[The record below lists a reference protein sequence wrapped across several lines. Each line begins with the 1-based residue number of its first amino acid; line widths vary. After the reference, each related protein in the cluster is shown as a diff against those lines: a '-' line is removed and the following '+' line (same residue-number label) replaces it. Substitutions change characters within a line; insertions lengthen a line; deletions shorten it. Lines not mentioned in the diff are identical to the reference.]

1 MENNFVHLHV
11 HTEYSLLDGA
21 CKLEKL
27 VQKTKELGQ
36 SAIAITDHG
45 TMYGVID
52 FYRACKK
59 EGIKPIIGCE
69 VYVAPR
75 TRFDKVH
82 KIDNNNNHLILLAKN
97 QIGYQNLIK
106 LVSQAFIDGFYGKPR
121 VDMDLLKEHTEGLIC
136 LSACLAGK
144 IPQLLLAGQYT
155 EAKNLALEFQEMYG
169 QDNYYIEL
177 QDHGIPEQRKILP
190 QLIQI
195 ANETGIGLVATND
208 THYIEQED
216 NKMQQVLI
224 CIQTNKTIYDDD
236 KLEFQTDEFYLKSTQ
251 EMKQLFSHA
260 PSAITNTQKI
270 ADMCDVDFEFGVTKL
285 PLFVAPNGEDN
296 ATFFRNKCYEG
307 LHRYY
312 GETPSKE
319 VVDRLEYELSI
330 IEKMGYVDYFL
341 IVYDFIHFAKT
352 HDIPTGPGRG
362 SGAGSLAAYCVGITG
377 IDPMKYNLLF
387 ERFLNPERISMPDF
401 DIDFCYNKRSQVID
415 YVIEKYGYD
424 HVAQI
429 ITFGTMSA
437 KAVIRDVARALGI
450 PYQTADAVAK
460 AVPNELGI
468 TLDNALKNNDFKALY
483 QSAPEMKDLIDMA
496 RKLEGMP
503 RHASTHAA
511 GVVITKDPV
520 DTYVPLAKND
530 EQVVTQFP
538 MTTLE
543 ELGLL
548 KMDFLG
554 LRTLTVLN
562 DAQNYVRKTNPEFD
576 IEKIPLDDMAVYQ
589 MLSAGNTSGVFQ
601 FESGG
606 MRQAMIGLR
615 PDSIEDLIAVISLYR
630 PGPMKNIPTF
640 IENRHNP
647 SKVQYKHPK
656 LTNILDVTYGV
667 IVYQEQVMQIVRELG
682 GYSYG
687 QADLV
692 RRAMS
697 KKKADVMAKEQEHF
711 VNGCKENGVDEK
723 SAKSI
728 FSEMTSFASY
738 AFNKS
743 HAAAYAFI
751 AYQTA
756 YLKCHY
762 PHAYMAAILTSVL
775 DSTTKVTE
783 YIGECHRLEIEVLK
797 PDINKSYGYF
807 RVEDE
812 EKIRFSLL
820 AIKNVGRNFIAQLVE
835 ERKENG
841 NFTSLYDFCYRM
853 YDKDINRRSLESLI
867 KSGACD
873 GLGANRKQMLRASEA
888 ILNNIETN
896 KKNTLEGQM
905 NLFSQLSG
913 DSNQQLGEDKDFLPQ
928 VEEFENSELLKQEKE
943 TTGLYL
949 SGHPLRDYTYLMK
962 KLKTDKISSLYK
974 DVTNPDV
981 FDGKYVKILAI
992 IQAMKLKNTRA
1003 GANMAF
1009 VTIEDLTGSM
1019 EGLVFPKTLSEFS
1032 EHIKEESIILVE
1044 GRVSAKEDEENSIIF
1059 SKITPVDYL
1068 KSDNSKI
1075 EENSKQGIYIKV
1087 PSQKSTAFQESLDIM
1102 KVFSGGF
1109 PVYFYLED
1117 QKIYKKCSDKFWV
1130 TCNDT
1135 LLDELKKIAGAQNVV
1150 LKKD

>member
-1 MENNFVHLHV
+1 MSNEFVHLHV

-21 CKLEKL
+21 CKIKKL
-27 VQKTKELGQ
+27 VKKVKELGQ
-36 SAIAITDHG
+36 DSIAITDHG
-45 TMYGVID
+45 SMYGVID
-52 FYRACKK
+52 FYRACKE

-75 TRFDKVH
+75 SRLEKVH
-82 KIDNNNNHLILLAKN
+82 KIDNINNHLVLLAKN
-97 QIGYQNLIK
+97 QKGYQNLIK
-106 LVSQAFIDGFYGKPR
+106 LVSQAYIDGFYGKPR

-144 IPQLLLAGQYT
+144 IPQLLLAGQYS
-155 EAKNLALEFQEMYG
+155 EAKELATQFSEMYG
-169 QDNYYIEL
+169 KDNYYLEL
-177 QDHGIPEQRKILP
+177 QDHGIAEQKKIIP

-208 THYIEQED
+208 THYIERED

-236 KLEFQTDEFYLKSTQ
+236 KLEFQTDEFYLKSTE
-251 EMKQLFSHA
+251 EMAALFPQVPA
-260 PSAITNTQKI
+260 AITNTKKI

-285 PLFVAPNGEDN
+285 PTFTAPNGEDN
-296 ATFFRNKCYEG
+296 TTFFKRLCYEG
-307 LHRYY
+307 LERHY
-312 GETPSKE
+312 GKTPGKE
-319 VVDRLEYELSI
+319 VTDRLQYELEI
-330 IEKMGYVDYFL
+330 IEKMGYVEYFL
-341 IVYDFIHFAKT
+341 IVWDFIHFAKT

-362 SGAGSLAAYCVGITG
+362 SGAGSLVAYCVGITG
-377 IDPMKYNLLF
+377 IDPIKYNLLF

-401 DIDFCYNKRSQVID
+401 DIDFCYNKRGKVID
-415 YVIEKYGYD
+415 YVIEKYGAD

-468 TLDNALKNNDFKALY
+468 TLDNALKTNDFNALY
-483 QSAPEMKDLIDMA
+483 NSSQEMKDLIDMS
-496 RKLEGMP
+496 RKIEGMP

-520 DTYVPLAKND
+520 DTYVPLQKND

-554 LRTLTVLN
+554 LRTLTVI
-562 DAQNYVRKTNPEFD
+562 DDTQKYIRRTVPDFD
-576 IEKIPLDDMAVYQ
+576 IDKVPLDDPKVYK
-589 MLSAGNTSGVFQ
+589 MLSDGNTNGVFQ

-606 MRQAMIGLR
+606 MRQAMVGLK

-647 SKVQYKHPK
+647 SKIKYKHPM
-656 LTNILDVTYGV
+656 LENVLDVTYGV

-697 KKKADVMAKEQEHF
+697 KKKADVMAKEEEHF
-711 VNGCKENGVDEK
+711 IKGCAENGIDERT
-723 SAKSI
+723 AKSI

-743 HAAAYAFI
+743 HAAAYAFV

-756 YLKCHY
+756 YLKCYY
-762 PHAYMAAILTSVL
+762 PVAFMAAILTSVL
-775 DSTTKVTE
+775 DVTAKVTE
-783 YIGECHRLEIEVLK
+783 YIGECHRLGIEVLK
-797 PDINKSYGYF
+797 PDINKSYNQF
-807 RVEDE
+807 RVEDG

-820 AIKNVGRNFIAQLVE
+820 AIKNVGRSLIINLVE
-835 ERKENG
+835 ERKKNG
-841 NFTSLYDFCYRM
+841 DFTSLYDFCYRM

-873 GLGANRKQMLRASEA
+873 CLGANRNQMLQASEA
-888 ILNNIETN
+888 ILNSIESN
-896 KKNTLEGQM
+896 KKNTIEGQI
-905 NLFSQLSG
+905 NLFTQMSG
-913 DSNQQLGEDKDFLPQ
+913 DLNAPMGEDKDFLPN
-928 VEEFENSELLKQEKE
+928 VEEFETTELLKQEKD

-949 SGHPLRDYTYLMK
+949 SGHPLKDYIRTAK
-962 KLKTDKISSLYK
+962 KLRVDEISSLYK
-974 DVTNPDV
+974 DETHPDIY
-981 FDGKYVKILAI
+981 DGKFVKVLAVV
-992 IQAMKLKNTRA
+992 QAVRLKTTRN

-1009 VTIEDLTGSM
+1009 VTVEDLTGSID
-1019 EGLVFPKTLSEFS
+1019 GLVFPKTLSECS
-1032 EHIKEESIILVE
+1032 EHIKEESILLIE
-1044 GRVSAKEDEENSIIF
+1044 GRVSAKEDEENSLIF
-1059 SKITPVDYL
+1059 SKVTSVKYLDTDKHKVDTST
-1068 KSDNSKI
+1068 KK
-1075 EENSKQGIYIKV
+1075 GIYVKV
-1087 PSQKSTAFQESLDIM
+1087 PGKNTGQFQKALEIM
-1102 KVFSGGF
+1102 KVFSGSF
-1109 PVYFYLED
+1109 PVYFYFADE
-1117 QKIYKKCSDKFWV
+1117 KKYKLANEKLWV
-1130 TCNDT
+1130 TSNDT
-1135 LLDELKKIAGAQNVV
+1135 FISEMKKAVGEENVV
-1150 LKKD
+1150 LRA